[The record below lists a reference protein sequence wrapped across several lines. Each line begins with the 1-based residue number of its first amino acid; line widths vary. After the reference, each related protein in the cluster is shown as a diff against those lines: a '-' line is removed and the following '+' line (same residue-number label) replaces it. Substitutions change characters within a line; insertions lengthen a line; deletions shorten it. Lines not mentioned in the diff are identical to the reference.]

1 MDQKGNEMTPNDIK
15 QINSINETG
24 NNILKEIIGSAMF
37 FSSMKEYSTLV
48 EEKMKE
54 LSGWDM
60 IQFVEYSISRGC
72 FICREVAGQYH
83 DTKSLDFYSPE
94 SPVIRQLN
102 ESPEILIR
110 TLNEDNPSERY
121 EKKLLRDGFRNI
133 YIAPIIVR
141 EKFVGVLA
149 CYSKSEKKA
158 NPIDLSILDIVAEI
172 LALAQEMYFYRKK
185 MDEAAK
191 IINDYEDTFIDLE
204 SVKILGDLT
213 TGTAFEIN
221 GLLTGMLGQV
231 EFLERGEESSSKLQ
245 LLGEIKKAALMGR
258 DAIKNLQEFKN
269 LDLKEEF
276 TVVEID
282 RIVNKALELTRS
294 KWRDES
300 WAKNIEYKIEVDLRQ
315 VPPISGSPSAL
326 TEAFITAILKSLE
339 GIPDGGKMSIS
350 TNCDANNV
358 VVTFAAV
365 KSQGVAIFNPFFDT
379 LDAAKTGSNLSAA
392 RKIIKRHHGEMTM
405 ETKLTSGT
413 EIVIILPI
421 TEFSGD
427 IEEISPIE
435 RSDLNAT
442 ILFVDD
448 DQIVRS
454 LVKDVMEVEGFRV
467 LTAENGFKALDIL
480 KKGDIDILMT
490 DLGMPGMSGFQ
501 LASEARLLLPEIP
514 IIMATGWESRIDRKK
529 VEQNKID
536 YIVGKPFLFAEI
548 FEVVANTLQKK
559 KKHKSES

>member
-1 MDQKGNEMTPNDIK
+1 MTSNDIK
-15 QINSINETG
+15 QLNNLNDAS

-37 FSSMKEYSTLV
+37 FSNMMEYSAFV
-48 EEKMKE
+48 EEKMKV

-60 IQFVEYSISRGC
+60 VQFIEYSISRGC
-72 FICREVAGQYH
+72 FICREFSGQYH

-102 ESPEILIR
+102 ESHEILIR
-110 TLNEDNPSERY
+110 DLTIDNLTERY
-121 EKKLLRDGFRNI
+121 EKKLSRDEFKYV

-141 EKFVGVLA
+141 EKFVGVLT
-149 CYSKSEKKA
+149 CYSKSETKA
-158 NPIDLSILDIVAEI
+158 EPIDLSVLDVVAEI

-185 MDEAAK
+185 LDGAEK
-191 IINDYEDTFIDLE
+191 TINDYEDTFIDLE
-204 SVKILGDLT
+204 SVRILGDLT

-221 GLLTGMLGQV
+221 GLLTGILGQV
-231 EFLERGEESSSKLQ
+231 EFLERNENNTMKLQ
-245 LLGEIKKAALMGR
+245 LLSEVKKAALVGR

-269 LDLKEEF
+269 LDIKEEF

-300 WAKNIEYKIEVDLRQ
+300 WAKNIEYKIEMDLRQ

-326 TEAFITAILKSLE
+326 TEAFISAILKALE
-339 GIPDGGKMSIS
+339 SIPDGGKISIS
-350 TNCDANNV
+350 TYREGDNAV
-358 VVTFAAV
+358 VSFEAV
-365 KSQGVAIFNPFFDT
+365 KSHGISIFDPFFDNP
-379 LDAAKTGSNLSAA
+379 DGSRATPNLSAA

-413 EIVIILPI
+413 EIIIKLPI
-421 TEFSGD
+421 TEYLESVD
-427 IEEISPIE
+427 ESPSHIETN
-435 RSDLNAT
+435 LTAT

-454 LVKDVMEVEGFRV
+454 LVKDVMEVEGFKV
-467 LTAENGFKALDIL
+467 LTAENGFKALSIL
-480 KKGDIDILMT
+480 KNSNIDILMT

-501 LASEARLLLPEIP
+501 LASEARKLLPDIP

-548 FEVVANTLQKK
+548 FEVVANTLH
-559 KKHKSES
+559 KKHKQ

>member
-1 MDQKGNEMTPNDIK
+1 MTPNDIK
-15 QINSINETG
+15 QINLNDAS
-24 NNILKEIIGSAMF
+24 NNILKEIIGSSMF
-37 FSSMKEYSTLV
+37 FSNMMEYSALV
-48 EEKMKE
+48 EEKMKV

-60 IQFVEYSISRGC
+60 VQFIEFSISRGC
-72 FICREVAGQYH
+72 FICREFSGQYH

-94 SPVIRQLN
+94 SPIIKQLN
-102 ESPEILIR
+102 ESHEILIR
-110 TLNEDNPSERY
+110 DLSSENLSERY
-121 EKKLLRDGFRNI
+121 EKKLIRDGFKYV

-141 EKFVGVLA
+141 DKFVGVLT

-158 NPIDLSILDIVAEI
+158 EPLDLSIMDVVAEI
-172 LALAQEMYFYRKK
+172 LALAQEMYFHRKRL
-185 MDEAAK
+185 DEADK
-191 IINDYEDTFIDLE
+191 IISDYEDTFIDLE

-231 EFLERGEESSSKLQ
+231 EYLERNEENASKLR
-245 LLGEIKKAALMGR
+245 LLNEIKKAALMGR

-276 TVVEID
+276 KVVEID
-282 RIVNKALELTRS
+282 GIVNKALELTRS

-300 WAKNIEYKIEVDLRQ
+300 WAKNIEFKIEVDLRQ

-339 GIPDGGKMSIS
+339 SIPDGGKISIS
-350 TNCDANNV
+350 TYRETDNV
-358 VVTFAAV
+358 VVTFEALKA
-365 KSQGVAIFNPFFDT
+365 QGIAIFDPFFDSLELIGT
-379 LDAAKTGSNLSAA
+379 SSNLSAA
-392 RKIIKRHHGEMTM
+392 RKIIKRHNGEMIM

-413 EIVIILPI
+413 EITIKLPI
-421 TEFSGD
+421 TQCREYV
-427 IEEISPIE
+427 EESSRPE
-435 RSDLNAT
+435 EPALNAT

-454 LVKDVMEVEGFRV
+454 LVKDVMEVEGFKV

-480 KKGDIDILMT
+480 KKGNIDILMT

-501 LASEARLLLPEIP
+501 LASEARILLPDIP

-536 YIVGKPFLFAEI
+536 FIVGKPFLFAEI
-548 FEVVANTLQKK
+548 FEAVASTLQKRR
-559 KKHKSES
+559 KH